1 MFPHIIENLKLVRNP
16 QNTWKHHK
24 TMLAETDTKLAILL
38 SKLHSP
44 NKDGLGPFSTWI
56 KCIKAFSWCY
66 TGSSSSVLVET
77 CTTNSFNASFNAFTL
92 DLMIG
97 LFGTCNRSL
106 VFMG

>member
-44 NKDGLGPFSTWI
+44 NKDGLGPFST
-56 KCIKAFSWCY
+56 
-66 TGSSSSVLVET
+66 
-77 CTTNSFNASFNAFTL
+77 
-92 DLMIG
+92 
-97 LFGTCNRSL
+97 
-106 VFMG
+106 